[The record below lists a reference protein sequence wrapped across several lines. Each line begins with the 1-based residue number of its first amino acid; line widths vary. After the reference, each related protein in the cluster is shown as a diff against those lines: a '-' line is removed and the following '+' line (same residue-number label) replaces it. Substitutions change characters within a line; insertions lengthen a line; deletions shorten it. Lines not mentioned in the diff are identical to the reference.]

1 MELITQFINDLG
13 NFIFIPV
20 IFLVLM
26 KLLGR
31 PLSEC
36 ISSAIKVGIGFIALT
51 MTIKLMLEKMQPA
64 VTGLAEATGSSLS
77 AIDVGAQPRVM
88 GFGQAW
94 ARSSFHCACGKYRDA
109 GGTSDRLR

>member
-26 KLLGR
+26 KILGR

-51 MTIKLMLEKMQPA
+51 MTI
-64 VTGLAEATGSSLS
+64 
-77 AIDVGAQPRVM
+77 
-88 GFGQAW
+88 
-94 ARSSFHCACGKYRDA
+94 
-109 GGTSDRLR
+109 

>member
-13 NFIFIPV
+13 NFIFIPF
-20 IFLVLM
+20 IFLILM

-51 MTIKLMLEKMQPA
+51 MTIKLMLEKCSQRSQGLLKPPA
-64 VTGLAEATGSSLS
+64 
-77 AIDVGAQPRVM
+77 P
-88 GFGQAW
+88 
-94 ARSSFHCACGKYRDA
+94 H
-109 GGTSDRLR
+109 

>member
-31 PLSEC
+31 PWSEC

-51 MTIKLMLEKMQPA
+51 MTIMLMLEKCNRQ
-64 VTGLAEATGSSLS
+64 
-77 AIDVGAQPRVM
+77 
-88 GFGQAW
+88 
-94 ARSSFHCACGKYRDA
+94 
-109 GGTSDRLR
+109 